1 MVRRPTDE
9 SEEFW
14 LSVTKSQLV
23 EKDIEGH
30 ITEVLDLSALL
41 EVQKTQQVGQIL
53 PLVSIFIWR
62 VFLDC
67 LKRYCLREWMVAYR
81 LI

>member
-30 ITEVLDLSALL
+30 ITEILYLSALL
-41 EVQKTQQVGQIL
+41 EVRKTQQVGEIL
-53 PLVSIFIWR
+53 PFVTTHFYLEGG
-62 VFLDC
+62 L
-67 LKRYCLREWMVAYR
+67 YCLNNYGLEEF
-81 LI
+81 